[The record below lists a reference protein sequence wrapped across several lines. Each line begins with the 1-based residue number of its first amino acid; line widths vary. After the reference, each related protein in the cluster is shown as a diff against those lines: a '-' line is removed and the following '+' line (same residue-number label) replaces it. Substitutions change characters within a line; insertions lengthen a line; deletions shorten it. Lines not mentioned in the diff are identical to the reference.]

1 MKKTRALVI
10 KHLKYGDSG
19 LILHLY
25 TRELGMLA
33 FMIKG
38 FYKQKKRNRSL
49 LFPFAEVEISVEE
62 NTRGSLKHPKNLQT
76 SHAFIDLHTQPA
88 KSIVLQLLSE
98 IIFSCLRQDEANPQ
112 LYDFIFSSL
121 NLLDQ
126 KNKDFADF
134 HLYFLLKMSQYLGFH
149 PNTENHDA
157 PLFDLEGGRFC
168 FQKQSG
174 FTLGEEESHFFKKL
188 IFTDFNQDS
197 KNIFNQM
204 QRRSLLNNLL
214 QYYQLHL
221 PDFREPKSLEVIKML
236 F

>member
-25 TRELGMLA
+25 TREMGMLA

-49 LFPFAEVEISVEE
+49 LFPFAEVEVSVDESK
-62 NTRGSLKHPKNLQT
+62 RGSLKNPRNLQT
-76 SHAFIDLHTQPA
+76 SHTFVDLHTQPTKA
-88 KSIVLQLLSE
+88 IVLQLLSE
-98 IIFSCLRQDEANPQ
+98 IVFSCLKQDEANPQ
-112 LYDFIFSSL
+112 LYDFIFYSL
-121 NLLDQ
+121 DLLDQ
-126 KNKDFADF
+126 KNHDFADF

-149 PNTENHDA
+149 PNTENVA
-157 PLFDLEGGRFC
+157 ASFFDLEEGRFC
-168 FQKQSG
+168 SQIQSG
-174 FTLGEEESHFFKKL
+174 FTLGEEESHFFKKM
-188 IFTDFNQDS
+188 ISMEFNQES
-197 KNIFNQM
+197 KNIFNQG
-204 QRRSLLNNLL
+204 QRRFLLNKLL

>member
-98 IIFSCLRQDEANPQ
+98 IINSCLRQDEANPQ
-112 LYDFIFSSL
+112 LYDFIFSAL
-121 NLLDQ
+121 TLLDQ
-126 KNKDFADF
+126 KPKDFADF
-134 HLYFLLKMSQYLGFH
+134 HLYFLLKMSHFLGFH
-149 PNTENHDA
+149 PNTERHEA
-157 PLFDLEGGRFC
+157 PLFDLEGGEFC
-168 FQKQSG
+168 YQMQSG
-174 FTLGEEESHFFKKL
+174 FTLNEEESLFFKKL
-188 IFTDFNQDS
+188 IFLHFDLNSTNVFNQA
-197 KNIFNQM
+197 
-204 QRRSLLNNLL
+204 QRRFLLNSLL

-221 PDFREPKSLEVIKML
+221 PDFREPKSLEVIKLL